1 MQQIQFDVLQF
12 ELQGKKMIEAS
23 AGTGKTFSVAILV
36 VRLLVETETDIKS
49 ILMMTFTKAAAAEM
63 EERIRLF
70 IREAFSYLE
79 DGHDVN
85 DTLKSLLDDIA
96 DTDEKKIIIL
106 EKLKRAILDLDQMS
120 VSTIHSFCSNILTEY
135 AFETGQLYGV
145 EPLEDLTLLIQGYV
159 NEFWRLNVATLNPMI
174 LAELIDLK
182 YNRDSIVKV
191 IQDVLSGKRY
201 VPYIAGNN
209 YDLTI
214 QDNMTA
220 SEHIEAHF
228 DQITVTVNAMRGG
241 VAKTNLLLLIEN
253 NNFQEIAEFL
263 IFVNKKSTSARPD
276 YIDDFSYIMNDLFH
290 IELIQKI
297 NCNAINDIL
306 EKIKDHMLSNNNIS
320 FDDMIVKMEAA
331 ITLPTGGAIISA
343 LSNKYKA
350 VFIDEFQDTDKSQ
363 YNIFKNVFIKNNHET
378 FVCLIGDPKQMI
390 YAWRKA
396 DMGTYIAAKAD
407 MDLINGDQAVYF
419 MKENFRSSYKYI
431 DAMNLF
437 FTAFPPNF
445 ETFNMSGEVEY
456 QNINFPQIGARTL
469 NEITDADTESGLLP
483 MNIEMYQAKPDM
495 NKRFMRDIQGLLKGN
510 TTIRIPDPKEPSSY
524 RKVRASDIGVLVR
537 TKKQANSIKKL
548 LSKYGIPA
556 VKIDDANIFETIE
569 AEQILYLL
577 EAFNE
582 RTPNKIKR
590 ALLATFINIQSN
602 TIVNIDTDIITEKF
616 KTYNDIFEKKGVYH
630 ALKSFF
636 TGFNIQHYLLF
647 EFGIGGERV
656 YANLIQVAESLHQ
669 IEHEKKLAATDLKIW
684 LRKMIA
690 QQENIKTSEYEQR
703 IESDENAVKIVTIH
717 KSKGLEYNIVFA
729 PFLDLK
735 PFPKGNSS
743 FRDENDEF
751 CFIEHD
757 YLNNVQ
763 EGLFESQNEEENKRL
778 IYVAITRAKYR
789 SYVYAT
795 TNTRYMGTIS
805 SFISKITQNQQEDI
819 DGLIKIVRLDPE
831 YTENLRYPI
840 RSFYRDIQET
850 IAPSPKEFLGDFPID
865 NWWKMSYSRLASKN
879 HEIKEFTKPDQITDA
894 FDKFVFEQFP
904 KGAKAGNILHT
915 ILEKIDFTTN
925 DDGNWDIEI
934 DSALNFYRVKGNL
947 ESLKSNIKLWLEH
960 ILNTNILMPD
970 GVTLKLSEVK
980 HEDRIN
986 ELEFDFNMNEFD
998 AISVANVVGETEVR
1012 INTELF
1018 KIKGVMN
1025 GKMDLFFRH
1034 NGKYYILDWKSNF
1047 LGFTLDDYQKANVE
1061 EAMTDSNYHLQ
1072 YLIYTMASRLYLKN
1086 RIPDFN
1092 YDDHFGGVVYLFL
1105 RGIRNVEN
1113 SGGIFTEKPTVE
1125 VLDRLENLIH
1135 CQHH

>member
-1 MQQIQFDVLQF
+1 MQQIQFEVLSF

-49 ILMMTFTKAAAAEM
+49 ILMMTFTKAAVAEM

-70 IREAFSYLE
+70 IREAYSYVE
-79 DGHDVN
+79 DGQNVN
-85 DTLKSLLDDIA
+85 DTLKSLLDA
-96 DTDEKKIIIL
+96 NTDTDDKKR
-106 EKLKRAILDLDQMS
+106 EVKKRLKRAILDLDQMS
-120 VSTIHSFCSNILTEY
+120 VSTIHSFCSTILTEY

-145 EPLEDLTLLIQGYV
+145 EPLEDLSLLIEDYV
-159 NEFWRLNVATLNPMI
+159 NEFWRKQVATLSPMI
-174 LAELIDLK
+174 LAELIELK
-182 YNRDSIVKV
+182 YNRESIVKV

-201 VPYIAGNN
+201 VPYVTGSN

-214 QDNMTA
+214 EDNMTA
-220 SEHIEAHF
+220 SEHIEATI
-228 DQITVTVNAMRGG
+228 DQITTSVNAMRGG
-241 VAKTNLLLLIEN
+241 VAKTNLLSFIN
-253 NNFQEIAEFL
+253 GNKFQEIADFL
-263 IFVNKKSTSARPD
+263 IDVNKKKGSARPV

-290 IELIQKI
+290 VELIQKI

-331 ITLPTGGAIISA
+331 ITSPTGGAIISA
-343 LSNKYKA
+343 LRNKYKA

-363 YNIFKNVFIKNNHET
+363 YNIFKNVFIINNAET

-396 DMGTYIAAKAD
+396 DMGTYISAKAD
-407 MDLINGDQAVYF
+407 MDLNNGEQVVYF
-419 MKENFRSSYKYI
+419 MKENFRSSLKYI

-437 FTAFPPNF
+437 FTPFPPSF
-445 ETFNMSGEVEY
+445 ETFNMPGEVEY
-456 QNINFPQIGARTL
+456 QNISFPHSGARTL
-469 NEITDADTESGLLP
+469 NEITDANTESGLLP
-483 MNIEMYQAKPDM
+483 MNIEMYKAKPDM

-510 TTIRIPDPKEPSSY
+510 TTIRIPDPKEPSGY

-577 EAFNE
+577 EAFND
-582 RTPNKIKR
+582 RSPNKIKR
-590 ALLATFINIQSN
+590 ALLATFINIQSD
-602 TIVNIDTDIITEKF
+602 TIINMDTDLITEKF
-616 KTYNDIFEKKGVYH
+616 KIYNDIFEKKGVYH

-647 EFGIGGERV
+647 EFEIGGDRI

-703 IESDENAVKIVTIH
+703 IESDENAIKIVTIH

-757 YLNNVQ
+757 YLDNLQ
-763 EGLFESQNEEENKRL
+763 EELFESQNEEENKRL

-789 SYVYAT
+789 SYIYAT
-795 TNTRYMGTIS
+795 TNTRFMGTINS
-805 SFISKITQNQQEDI
+805 YITKITNHQNEDI
-819 DGLIKIVRLDPE
+819 DGLIKIVQLDPE
-831 YTENLRYPI
+831 YTENLRYPS
-840 RSFYRDIQET
+840 RLFYRENEVPI
-850 IAPSPKEFLGDFPID
+850 SPTPKHFEGELPVD
-865 NWWKMSYSRLASKN
+865 NWWKMSYSRLAAKN
-879 HEIKEFTKPDQITDA
+879 HEIKEFVKPDIFNFP

-915 ILEKIDFTTN
+915 IFENIDFTSN
-925 DDGNWDIEI
+925 SNWNSEI
-934 DSALNFYRVKGNL
+934 GDALNFYRVKGNL
-947 ESLKSNIKLWLEH
+947 DNLKSNIKIWIGH
-960 ILNTNILMPD
+960 ILNTVITMPD
-970 GVTLKLSEVK
+970 GENLKLSDVEQK
-980 HEDRIN
+980 DRIN
-986 ELEFDFNMNEFD
+986 ELEFDFNMNEFEVKEI
-998 AISVANVVGETEVR
+998 AEKVVETEVR
-1012 INTELF
+1012 INTELD

-1034 NGKYYILDWKSNF
+1034 NSKYYILDWKSNF
-1047 LGFTLDDYQKANVE
+1047 LGFTLDDYQNSNVE
-1061 EAMTDSNYHLQ
+1061 EAMTDNNYHLQ
-1072 YLIYTMASRLYLKN
+1072 YLIYTMASRLYLRN
-1086 RIPDFN
+1086 RISDFDYN
-1092 YDDHFGGVVYLFL
+1092 KQFGGVIYLFL
-1105 RGIRNVEN
+1105 RGIRTGSEN
-1113 SGGIFTEKPTVE
+1113 GIFTRVPSETI
-1125 VLDRLENLIH
+1125 LDNIENLIH
-1135 CQHH
+1135 HKTV

>member
-1 MQQIQFDVLQF
+1 MQQIQFEVLSF

-70 IREAFSYLE
+70 IRESYSYLE
-79 DGHDVN
+79 GGHDVN

-96 DTDEKKIIIL
+96 DTDENKLKIIG
-106 EKLKRAILDLDQMS
+106 KLKRAILDMDQMS

-145 EPLEDLTLLIQGYV
+145 EPLEDLSLLIEGYV
-159 NEFWRLNVATLNPMI
+159 NEFWRKQVATLSPMI
-174 LAELIDLK
+174 LAELIELK
-182 YNRDSIVKV
+182 YNRESIVKV

-228 DQITVTVNAMRGG
+228 DQIKETVNAMRGG
-241 VAKTNLLLLIEN
+241 VAKNNLLLLIEN
-253 NNFQEIAEFL
+253 NNFQQIAEFL
-263 IFVNKKSTSARPD
+263 IEVNKKNGAARPA
-276 YIDDFSYIMNDLFH
+276 YIDGFSYIMNNLFH

-306 EKIKDHMLSNNNIS
+306 EKIKEHMLSNNNIS

-331 ITLPTGGAIISA
+331 ITSPTGVAIISA
-343 LSNKYKA
+343 LRNKYKA

-407 MDLINGDQAVYF
+407 MDLINGDQVVYF
-419 MKENFRSSYKYI
+419 MKENFRSSSMYI

-437 FTAFPPNF
+437 FTAFPPDF
-445 ETFNMSGEVEY
+445 ETFNMPGEVEY

-469 NEITDADTESGLLP
+469 NEIMDTDTESDLLP

-495 NKRFMRDIQGLLKGN
+495 YKRFMRDIQGLLKGN
-510 TTIRIPDPKEPSSY
+510 TTIKIPDAKETTTEY

-602 TIVNIDTDIITEKF
+602 NIVNMDTDIITEKF

-669 IEHEKKLAATDLKIW
+669 IEHEKKLATTDLKIW

-743 FRDENDEF
+743 FRDKNDEF

-789 SYVYAT
+789 SYIYAT
-795 TNTRYMGTIS
+795 TNTRFMGTINS
-805 SFISKITQNQQEDI
+805 YITKITQNQQEDI

-831 YTENLRYPI
+831 YTKNLRYPI
-840 RSFYRDIQET
+840 RSFYRDIQEA
-850 IAPSPKEFLGDFPID
+850 IAPSPKEFLGDFPVD

-879 HEIKEFTKPDQITDA
+879 HEIKEFTKPDDITDE

-947 ESLKSNIKLWLEH
+947 ENLKSNIKIWLGH
-960 ILNTNILMPD
+960 ILNAEIRMPND
-970 GVTLKLSEVK
+970 VTLKLSEVN
-980 HEDRIN
+980 HVDRIN

-1105 RGIRNVEN
+1105 RGMRTGSDN
-1113 SGGIFTEKPTVE
+1113 GIFRSIPSKY
-1125 VLDRLENLIH
+1125 VLNNLEELIH
-1135 CQHH
+1135 HKTA

>member
-220 SEHIEAHF
+220 SEHIEANWGLIF
-228 DQITVTVNAMRGG
+228 ENISE
-241 VAKTNLLLLIEN
+241 IEN
-253 NNFQEIAEFL
+253 TRSKNEFL
-263 IFVNKKSTSARPD
+263 NLYNNNDYKGFLNKLIKATEASKPAD
-276 YIDDFSYIMNDLFH
+276 YLAKFPIIINLIKH

-331 ITLPTGGAIISA
+331 ITSPTGGAIISA
-343 LSNKYKA
+343 LRNKYKA

-363 YNIFKNVFIKNNHET
+363 YNIFKNVFIKNNQET

-407 MDLINGDQAVYF
+407 MDLINGDQVFYF
-419 MKENFRSSYKYI
+419 MKENFISSYKYI

-445 ETFNMSGEVEY
+445 ETFNMPGEVEY

-510 TTIRIPDPKEPSSY
+510 TTIRIPDPKEPSGY

-602 TIVNIDTDIITEKF
+602 TIVNMDTDIITEKF

-656 YANLIQVAESLHQ
+656 YANLIQTLHL
-669 IEHEKKLAATDLKIW
+669 EM
-684 LRKMIA
+684 KMM
-690 QQENIKTSEYEQR
+690 
-703 IESDENAVKIVTIH
+703 
-717 KSKGLEYNIVFA
+717 
-729 PFLDLK
+729 
-735 PFPKGNSS
+735 NS
-743 FRDENDEF
+743 
-751 CFIEHD
+751 
-757 YLNNVQ
+757 
-763 EGLFESQNEEENKRL
+763 
-778 IYVAITRAKYR
+778 
-789 SYVYAT
+789 
-795 TNTRYMGTIS
+795 
-805 SFISKITQNQQEDI
+805 
-819 DGLIKIVRLDPE
+819 
-831 YTENLRYPI
+831 
-840 RSFYRDIQET
+840 
-850 IAPSPKEFLGDFPID
+850 
-865 NWWKMSYSRLASKN
+865 AS
-879 HEIKEFTKPDQITDA
+879 
-894 FDKFVFEQFP
+894 
-904 KGAKAGNILHT
+904 
-915 ILEKIDFTTN
+915 
-925 DDGNWDIEI
+925 
-934 DSALNFYRVKGNL
+934 
-947 ESLKSNIKLWLEH
+947 
-960 ILNTNILMPD
+960 
-970 GVTLKLSEVK
+970 
-980 HEDRIN
+980 
-986 ELEFDFNMNEFD
+986 
-998 AISVANVVGETEVR
+998 
-1012 INTELF
+1012 
-1018 KIKGVMN
+1018 
-1025 GKMDLFFRH
+1025 
-1034 NGKYYILDWKSNF
+1034 
-1047 LGFTLDDYQKANVE
+1047 
-1061 EAMTDSNYHLQ
+1061 
-1072 YLIYTMASRLYLKN
+1072 
-1086 RIPDFN
+1086 
-1092 YDDHFGGVVYLFL
+1092 
-1105 RGIRNVEN
+1105 
-1113 SGGIFTEKPTVE
+1113 
-1125 VLDRLENLIH
+1125 
-1135 CQHH
+1135 

>member
-70 IREAFSYLE
+70 IRESYSYLE

-96 DTDEKKIIIL
+96 DTDEKKVKIL
-106 EKLKRAILDLDQMS
+106 GKLKRAILDLDQMS

-159 NEFWRLNVATLNPMI
+159 NEFWRLNVATSNPMI

-220 SEHIEAHF
+220 PEHIEAHF

-263 IFVNKKSTSARPD
+263 IEVNKKNGTARPA
-276 YIDDFSYIMNDLFH
+276 YIDDFSYIMNNLFH

-331 ITLPTGGAIISA
+331 ITSPTGGAIISA
-343 LSNKYKA
+343 LRNKYKA

-407 MDLINGDQAVYF
+407 MDLINGDQVVYF

-445 ETFNMSGEVEY
+445 ETFNMPGEVEY

-483 MNIEMYQAKPDM
+483 INIEMYQAKPDM

-510 TTIRIPDPKEPSSY
+510 TTIRIPDPKEPSGY

-602 TIVNIDTDIITEKF
+602 TIVNMDTDIITEKF

-757 YLNNVQ
+757 YLDNTQ
-763 EGLFESQNEEENKRL
+763 EELFESQNEEENKRL

-795 TNTRYMGTIS
+795 SNTKFMGTIS
-805 SFISKITQNQQEDI
+805 SYISKITQNQLDDI
-819 DGLIKIVRLDPE
+819 DGLIKIVQIDPE
-831 YTENLRYPI
+831 YTKNLRYPI
-840 RSFYRDIQET
+840 RSFYRDIQES
-850 IAPSPKEFLGDFPID
+850 IAPTPKEFLSDFPVD

-879 HEIKEFTKPDQITDA
+879 HEIKEFTKPDEITNA

-904 KGAKAGNILHT
+904 KGAKAGNILHS

-925 DDGNWDIEI
+925 EYDNWDIEI
-934 DSALNFYRVKGNL
+934 DSTLIFYRVKGNL

-960 ILNTNILMPD
+960 ILNTNIRMPD
-970 GVTLKLSEVK
+970 GVTLKLCDVK

-986 ELEFDFNMNEFD
+986 ELEFDFNMNDFEVKD
-998 AISVANVVGETEVR
+998 VANVVGETEVR
-1012 INTELF
+1012 INADLS

-1034 NGKYYILDWKSNF
+1034 EGKYYILDWKSNF
-1047 LGFTLDDYQKANVE
+1047 LGFTLDDYLKANVE

-1092 YDDHFGGVVYLFL
+1092 YDLHFGGVVYLFL
-1105 RGIRNVEN
+1105 RGIRNIEN
-1113 SGGIFTEKPTVE
+1113 SGGIFTNKPTVD
-1125 VLDRLENLIH
+1125 VLNRLETLIH

>member
-220 SEHIEAHF
+220 SEHIEANWGLIF
-228 DQITVTVNAMRGG
+228 ENISE
-241 VAKTNLLLLIEN
+241 IEN
-253 NNFQEIAEFL
+253 TRSKNEFL
-263 IFVNKKSTSARPD
+263 NLYNNNDYKGFLNKLIKATEASKPAD
-276 YIDDFSYIMNDLFH
+276 YLAKFPIIINLIKH

-331 ITLPTGGAIISA
+331 ITSPTGGAIISA
-343 LSNKYKA
+343 LRNKYKA

-363 YNIFKNVFIKNNHET
+363 YNIFKNVFIKNNQET

-407 MDLINGDQAVYF
+407 MDLINGDQVFYF

-445 ETFNMSGEVEY
+445 ETFNMPGEVEY

-510 TTIRIPDPKEPSSY
+510 TTIRIPDPKEPSGY

-602 TIVNIDTDIITEKF
+602 TIVNMDTDIITEKF

-669 IEHEKKLAATDLKIW
+669 IEHEKKLAAADLKIW
-684 LRKMIA
+684 LRKMIS

-729 PFLDLK
+729 PFLELK

-757 YLNNVQ
+757 YLDNTQ

-795 TNTRYMGTIS
+795 SNTKYMGTIS
-805 SFISKITQNQQEDI
+805 SYITKITQNQQDDI

-840 RSFYRDIQET
+840 RSFYRDIQEA
-850 IAPSPKEFLGDFPID
+850 IAPSPKEFLGDFPVD

-879 HEIKEFTKPDQITDA
+879 HEIKEFTKPDEINDA

-947 ESLKSNIKLWLEH
+947 ENLKSNIKIWLGH
-960 ILNTNILMPD
+960 ILNAEIRMPD
-970 GVTLKLSEVK
+970 DVTLKLSEVK
-980 HEDRIN
+980 HVDRIN

-1047 LGFTLDDYQKANVE
+1047 LGFTLDDYQKTNVE

-1092 YDDHFGGVVYLFL
+1092 YDIHFGGVVYLFL

-1135 CQHH
+1135 CQQH

>member
-70 IREAFSYLE
+70 IRESYSYLE

-85 DTLKSLLDDIA
+85 DILKSLLDDIA
-96 DTDEKKIIIL
+96 DTDEKKVKIL
-106 EKLKRAILDLDQMS
+106 GKLKRAILDLDQMS

-159 NEFWRLNVATLNPMI
+159 NEFWRLNVATSNPMI

-201 VPYIAGNN
+201 VPYISGNN

-220 SEHIEAHF
+220 PEHIEAHF

-241 VAKTNLLLLIEN
+241 VAKTNLLLSIEN

-263 IFVNKKSTSARPD
+263 IEVNKKNGATRPA
-276 YIDDFSYIMNDLFH
+276 YIDDFSYIMNNLFH

-331 ITLPTGGAIISA
+331 ITSPTGGVIISA
-343 LSNKYKA
+343 LRNKYKA

-407 MDLINGDQAVYF
+407 MDLINGDQVVYF
-419 MKENFRSSYKYI
+419 MKENFRSSFNYI

-445 ETFNMSGEVEY
+445 ETFNMPGEVEY

-483 MNIEMYQAKPDM
+483 INIEMYQAKPDM

-510 TTIRIPDPKEPSSY
+510 TTIRIPDPKEPSGY

-602 TIVNIDTDIITEKF
+602 TIVNMDTDIITEKF

-703 IESDENAVKIVTIH
+703 IESDDNAVKIVTIH

-735 PFPKGNSS
+735 PFPKVNSS

-757 YLNNVQ
+757 YLDKTQ
-763 EGLFESQNEEENKRL
+763 KGLFESQNEEENKRL

-795 TNTRYMGTIS
+795 LKKYYMGTIS
-805 SFISKITQNQQEDI
+805 IYISKITQNQQDDI
-819 DGLIKIVRLDPE
+819 DGLIKIVQIDPE
-831 YTENLRYPI
+831 YTKNLRYPI
-840 RSFYRDIQET
+840 RSFYRDIQEA
-850 IAPSPKEFLGDFPID
+850 IAPTPKEFAGDFPVD

-879 HEIKEFTKPDQITDA
+879 HEIKEFTKPDEINDV

-925 DDGNWDIEI
+925 EDGNWDIEI

-986 ELEFDFNMNEFD
+986 ELEFDFNMNDFEVKD
-998 AISVANVVGETEVR
+998 VVNIIGETEVR
-1012 INTELF
+1012 INTDLS

-1034 NGKYYILDWKSNF
+1034 ECKYYILDWKSNF
-1047 LGFTLDDYQKANVE
+1047 LGFTLDDYLKVNVE

-1086 RIPDFN
+1086 RISDFN
-1092 YDDHFGGVVYLFL
+1092 YDLHFGGVVYLFL
-1105 RGIRNVEN
+1105 RGIRNIEN
-1113 SGGIFTEKPTVE
+1113 SGGIFTNKPTVD
-1125 VLDRLENLIH
+1125 VLNRLETLIH

>member
-191 IQDVLSGKRY
+191 IQDVLSGRRY

-805 SFISKITQNQQEDI
+805 SFISKITQNKQEDI

>member
-1 MQQIQFDVLQF
+1 MQQIQFDVLDF

-70 IREAFSYLE
+70 IRESYSYLE
-79 DGHDVN
+79 DGHNVN
-85 DTLKSLLDDIA
+85 ETLKSLLDDKA
-96 DTDEKKIIIL
+96 DTDENKLKIIG
-106 EKLKRAILDLDQMS
+106 KLKRAILDMDQMS

-145 EPLEDLTLLIQGYV
+145 EPLEDLSLLIEGYV
-159 NEFWRLNVATLNPMI
+159 NEFWRKNVATLNTGL
-174 LAELIDLK
+174 LAELIDLD
-182 YNRDSIVKV
+182 YNRESIVKV

-209 YDLTI
+209 FDLTA
-214 QDNMTA
+214 QDLMTDL
-220 SEHIEAHF
+220 EHIQANWGFIYEN
-228 DQITVTVNAMRGG
+228 ISE
-241 VAKTNLLLLIEN
+241 IEN
-253 NNFQEIAEFL
+253 TRSRNEYLNLYNNNDYEGFL
-263 IFVNKKSTSARPD
+263 NKLIKATEASKPAD
-276 YIDDFSYIMNDLFH
+276 YLTKFKIIIKLIKH

-297 NCNAINDIL
+297 NCNAIADITG
-306 EKIKDHMLSNNNIS
+306 KIKSHMLSNNNIS
-320 FDDMIVKMEAA
+320 FDDMIVKMETA
-331 ITLPTGGAIISA
+331 ITSTTGGAIISA
-343 LSNKYKA
+343 LRNKYKA
-350 VFIDEFQDTDKSQ
+350 IFIDEFQDTDKSQ
-363 YNIFKNVFIKNNHET
+363 YNIFKNVFIINNHDT

-407 MDLINGDQAVYF
+407 MDLINGDQVVYF

-431 DAMNLF
+431 EAMNLF
-437 FTAFPPNF
+437 FTPFSPNF
-445 ETFNMSGEVEY
+445 ETFNMPGVVEY

-469 NEITDADTESGLLP
+469 NEITDTDTESALAPL
-483 MNIEMYQAKPDM
+483 NIEMYQAKPDM
-495 NKRFMRDIQGLLKGN
+495 YKRFMRDIQGLLKGN
-510 TTIRIPDPKEPSSY
+510 TTIKIPDPKESSGY

-569 AEQILYLL
+569 AEKILYLL

-582 RTPNKIKR
+582 RTPNKIRR

-602 TIVNIDTDIITEKF
+602 TIVDVDTDIITEKF

-669 IEHEKKLAATDLKIW
+669 IEHEKKLASTDLKIW

-735 PFPKGNSS
+735 PFPRGNSS
-743 FRDENDEF
+743 FRDVNDEF
-751 CFIEHD
+751 CFVEHD
-757 YLNNVQ
+757 YLDNLQ
-763 EGLFESQNEEENKRL
+763 EELFESQNEEENKRL

-789 SYVYAT
+789 TYIYAT
-795 TNTRYMGTIS
+795 TNAKYMGTIRGY
-805 SFISKITQNQQEDI
+805 ISKITQNQQDDI
-819 DGLIKIVRLDPE
+819 DGLINIVQIDPE
-831 YTENLRYPI
+831 YTNNLRYPI
-840 RSFYRDIQET
+840 RSFYRDIQEAIVLT
-850 IAPSPKEFLGDFPID
+850 PKEFGGDFPVD

-879 HEIKEFTKPDQITDA
+879 HEIKEFTKPDEITDA
-894 FDKFVFEQFP
+894 FDKFVFDQFP

-925 DDGNWDIEI
+925 DNGNWDVEI
-934 DSALNFYRVKGNL
+934 DNALNFYRVKGNL
-947 ESLKSNIKLWLEH
+947 ENLKLNIKIWLDH
-960 ILNTNILMPD
+960 ILNAEIKMPD
-970 GVTLKLSEVK
+970 DVTLKLCEVK

-998 AISVANVVGETEVR
+998 VISVANVVGETEVR
-1012 INTELF
+1012 INTELS

-1025 GKMDLFFRH
+1025 GKMDLFFRY

-1047 LGFTLDDYQKANVE
+1047 LGFTIDDYKNDNVE
-1061 EAMTDSNYHLQ
+1061 EAMTDNNYHLQ
-1072 YLIYTMASRLYLKN
+1072 YLIYTMASRLYLRN
-1086 RIPDFN
+1086 RIQNFD
-1092 YDDHFGGVVYLFL
+1092 YSKQFGGVVYLFL
-1105 RGIRNVEN
+1105 RGIRTDSDN
-1113 SGGIFTEKPTVE
+1113 GIFKRIPSESI
-1125 VLDRLENLIH
+1125 LDNMETLIH
-1135 CQHH
+1135 HKTA

>member
-1 MQQIQFDVLQF
+1 MQQIQFDVLGF

-49 ILMMTFTKAAAAEM
+49 ILMMTFTKAAVAEM

-70 IREAFSYLE
+70 IRESYSYLE
-79 DGHDVN
+79 DGQEVN
-85 DTLKSLLDDIA
+85 DTLKTLLDNNT
-96 DTDEKKIIIL
+96 DTDDKKEKIKQR
-106 EKLKRAILDLDQMS
+106 LKRAILDLDQMS

-145 EPLEDLTLLIQGYV
+145 EPLEDLSLLIEDYV
-159 NEFWRLNVATLNPMI
+159 NEFWRKNVAILNTGL
-174 LAELIDLK
+174 LAELIELD

-201 VPYIAGNN
+201 VPYIEGNN
-209 YDLTI
+209 YNLTI

-220 SEHIEAHF
+220 FEHIEANWGLIF
-228 DQITVTVNAMRGG
+228 DNISE
-241 VAKTNLLLLIEN
+241 IEN
-253 NNFQEIAEFL
+253 TRSKNEFL
-263 IFVNKKSTSARPD
+263 NLYNNNDYQGFLNKLIKATEASRPADYLVKFQIIVNLIK
-276 YIDDFSYIMNDLFH
+276 H
-290 IELIQKI
+290 VELIQKI
-297 NCNAINDIL
+297 NCNAISDIL
-306 EKIKDHMLSNNNIS
+306 EKIKDHMSSNNNIS
-320 FDDMIVKMEAA
+320 FDDMIAKMEVA
-331 ITLPTGGAIISA
+331 ITSPTGGAIISA
-343 LSNKYKA
+343 LRNKYKA

-396 DMGTYIAAKAD
+396 DMGTYIAAKED
-407 MDLINGDQAVYF
+407 MDLINDDQVVYF

-445 ETFNMSGEVEY
+445 ETFNMPGVVEY
-456 QNINFPQIGARTL
+456 QNVNFPQIGARTL
-469 NEITDADTESGLLP
+469 NEITDANTESELLP
-483 MNIEMYQAKPDM
+483 INIEMYQAKPDM
-495 NKRFMRDIQGLLKGN
+495 NKRFMRDIKELLKGN
-510 TTIRIPDPKEPSSY
+510 TTIKIPDPKESSGY

-602 TIVNIDTDIITEKF
+602 TIVNLDTDIITEKF
-616 KTYNDIFEKKGVYH
+616 KAYNDIFEKKGVYH

-669 IEHEKKLAATDLKIW
+669 IEHEKKLAATDLKTW

-735 PFPKGNSS
+735 PFTKGNSS
-743 FRDENDEF
+743 FRDKNDEF
-751 CFIEHD
+751 CFVEHD
-757 YLNNVQ
+757 YLDNLQ
-763 EGLFESQNEEENKRL
+763 EELFESQNEEENKRL

-789 SYVYAT
+789 SYIYAT
-795 TNTRYMGTIS
+795 TNARFMGTIS
-805 SFISKITQNQQEDI
+805 NYISKITQNQQDDI
-819 DGLIKIVRLDPE
+819 DGLLNIVQLDPE
-831 YTENLRYPI
+831 YTKNLRYPI
-840 RSFYRDIQET
+840 RSFYREIQEA
-850 IAPSPKEFLGDFPID
+850 IAPSPKDFVGEFPVD

-879 HEIKEFTKPDQITDA
+879 HEIKEFTKPDEIADA

-925 DDGNWDIEI
+925 QDGNWDIEI
-934 DSALNFYRVKGNL
+934 DIALNFYRLRGNL
-947 ESLKSNIKLWLEH
+947 ESLKSNIKLWLQH

-970 GVTLKLSEVK
+970 DVTLKLSDVK
-980 HEDRIN
+980 PEDRIN
-986 ELEFDFNMNEFD
+986 ELEFDFNMKDFEVME
-998 AISVANVVGETEVR
+998 VANYVGETEVR
-1012 INTELF
+1012 INSDLS

-1034 NGKYYILDWKSNF
+1034 KGKYYILDWKSNF

-1086 RIPDFN
+1086 RIPDFTYN
-1092 YDDHFGGVVYLFL
+1092 KHFGGVVYLFL
-1105 RGIRNVEN
+1105 RGMRNESKNGMFVK
-1113 SGGIFTEKPTVE
+1113 KPSE
-1125 VLDRLENLIH
+1125 DILDRLEKLIH
-1135 CQHH
+1135 NQAAY